1 MTYSSLTLVSSL
13 IMLADYVFMYLQ
25 VDQMSVGD
33 IEFKTVEFSG
43 EVTVNVICR
52 TDGKTTFSQQLLHV
66 D

>member
-1 MTYSSLTLVSSL
+1 
-13 IMLADYVFMYLQ
+13 MLAYYVFMYLQ

-52 TDGKTTFSQQLLHV
+52 TDGKTTFPQQLLHV